1 MRCIHESNHL
11 THTSSVEIF
20 DFWPSRLDRDEPPD
34 RCAAPLQGWWK
45 HELNRY
51 CAVTDALT
59 CGKDAHR
66 IAGEEKTSDSDGPGD
81 PSPLPRL
88 PCSSLNR
95 FVSGPHR
102 QPEHAIWSVLS
113 EITIFL
119 SDL

>member
-66 IAGEEKTSDSDGPGD
+66 IGGEEKTSDSDGPGD
-81 PSPLPRL
+81 QARYHDCRARVSTGLYQGPTDSLNTQSGRYSARL
-88 PCSSLNR
+88 PS
-95 FVSGPHR
+95 F
-102 QPEHAIWSVLS
+102 
-113 EITIFL
+113 
-119 SDL
+119 